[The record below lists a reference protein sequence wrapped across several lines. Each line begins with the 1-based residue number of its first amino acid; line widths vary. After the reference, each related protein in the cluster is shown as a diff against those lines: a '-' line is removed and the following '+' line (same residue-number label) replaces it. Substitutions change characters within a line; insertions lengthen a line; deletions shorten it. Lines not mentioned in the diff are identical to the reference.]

1 DDVREVHEDALGR
14 LGAEI
19 VQARLVVD
27 DAEVGLDEAGER
39 TGLGPLAARAAVGAG
54 DLGEAVLGL
63 AALLLDEVLDQVVFA
78 VAAVAAEALDQRIR
92 ERRHVPRRL
101 PHGARQDDRAVEAD
115 HVAAAA
121 HERLPPLAADV
132 LLELGA
138 EGAVVPGRTRSAVD
152 LTRLE

>member
-1 DDVREVHEDALGR
+1 PRARLVGRDEELDLHLLELARAEDEVAGRDLVAERLADLADAERRLLARRRDDVREVHEDALGR

-92 ERRHVPRRL
+92 ERRYVPRRL
-101 PHGARQDDRAVEAD
+101 P
-115 HVAAAA
+115 
-121 HERLPPLAADV
+121 
-132 LLELGA
+132 
-138 EGAVVPGRTRSAVD
+138 
-152 LTRLE
+152 